1 MMYKSVSFSSFASA
15 DVDVEAWRT
24 KIDVPVFSRAGK
36 TKGAITFKRRP
47 IIVALIFI
55 ICFLSFSYY
64 TTHPAPTMGGQH
76 TEVQILQK
84 VTSYNTTY
92 PLTRPIVTSQ
102 GMTMRI
108 GMITDMDVSSRSGN
122 KTYEWRSYI
131 RYGWLSF
138 NNRTL
143 SISIKWEQDDVDA
156 VEIVSGY
163 SNHGRG
169 MEMSEMVVFDG
180 KVLVVDDRTGIVYHV
195 IGNRIAPW
203 VILSDGDGT
212 KAKGFKGEW
221 MTIKDETLIVGAA
234 GKEWTTRHGVF
245 MHRDPQWVKTIDK
258 YGAVRHF
265 DWTTN
270 YRSMQRASGHL
281 SPGYII
287 HESCA
292 WSKIHNA
299 WFFLPRRVS
308 SLRYNDVLDQQRGG
322 NILFK
327 CNHDFTSVQVITI
340 GDTTH
345 RERGYSS
352 FKFIPG
358 TNDGVIV
365 ALKTVELNARTQTY
379 VTSFTLEGNI
389 LLPDTLVSDNYKFE
403 GFEFL

>member
-108 GMITDMDVSSRSGN
+108 GMITDMDVSSRCN
-122 KTYEWRSYI
+122 
-131 RYGWLSF
+131 F
-138 NNRTL
+138 
-143 SISIKWEQDDVDA
+143 
-156 VEIVSGY
+156 
-163 SNHGRG
+163 GRG